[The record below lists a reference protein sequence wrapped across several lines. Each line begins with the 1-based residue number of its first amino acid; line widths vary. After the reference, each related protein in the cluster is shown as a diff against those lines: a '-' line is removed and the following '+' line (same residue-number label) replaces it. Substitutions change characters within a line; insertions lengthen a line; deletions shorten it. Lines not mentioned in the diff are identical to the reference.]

1 MIKSTIFA
9 VIFSHGFVL
18 LPYSPV
24 TVIMAFTCIYDSSS
38 FSFGITNLALLET
51 NNVVQILVFH
61 INPPDTIIKY
71 GKNEKL
77 TFFYE
82 EIYFLYVIILRL
94 VHLNLHH
101 HPDFRM
107 LHFQFVAFPKNS
119 RHLTKTTDSQEM
131 DFHSL
136 SHQL

>member
-24 TVIMAFTCIYDSSS
+24 TVIMAFTCIYDSSN

-77 TFFYE
+77 TFFLRKINFYCSSYASVDPSSSRFSE
-82 EIYFLYVIILRL
+82 VALSILGISDEFSPSNQDNR
-94 VHLNLHH
+94 
-101 HPDFRM
+101 
-107 LHFQFVAFPKNS
+107 
-119 RHLTKTTDSQEM
+119 
-131 DFHSL
+131 
-136 SHQL
+136 

>member
-1 MIKSTIFA
+1 MAYMIKSTIFA

-24 TVIMAFTCIYDSSS
+24 TVIMAFTCIYDSSN

-77 TFFYE
+77 TFFLRKINFYCSSYASVDPSSSRFSE
-82 EIYFLYVIILRL
+82 VALSILGISDEFSPSNQDNR
-94 VHLNLHH
+94 
-101 HPDFRM
+101 
-107 LHFQFVAFPKNS
+107 
-119 RHLTKTTDSQEM
+119 
-131 DFHSL
+131 
-136 SHQL
+136 

>member
-1 MIKSTIFA
+1 MAYMIKSTIFA

-51 NNVVQILVFH
+51 NNVVLILVFH

-77 TFFYE
+77 TFFLRKINFYCSSSASVDPSSSRFSE
-82 EIYFLYVIILRL
+82 VALSILGISDEFSPSNQDNR
-94 VHLNLHH
+94 
-101 HPDFRM
+101 
-107 LHFQFVAFPKNS
+107 
-119 RHLTKTTDSQEM
+119 
-131 DFHSL
+131 
-136 SHQL
+136 

>member
-77 TFFYE
+77 TFFLRKINFYCSSYASVDPSSSRFSE
-82 EIYFLYVIILRL
+82 VALSILGISDEFSPSNQDNR
-94 VHLNLHH
+94 
-101 HPDFRM
+101 
-107 LHFQFVAFPKNS
+107 
-119 RHLTKTTDSQEM
+119 
-131 DFHSL
+131 
-136 SHQL
+136 